1 MIHNQTASVLSLAR
15 NVLAGIDVKREKTE
29 IVTATLV
36 LLLETLIDLGNP
48 AQNERV
54 AESNGRKIRTLMA
67 SFAAVAERG

>member
-1 MIHNQTASVLSLAR
+1 VIHNQTASVVALAR
-15 NVLAGIDVKREKTE
+15 NVLTSIDAKREKAE

-48 AQNERV
+48 AQNDRV
-54 AESNGRKIRTLMA
+54 AESNGREIRTLMA